1 MLKNIIQL
9 IYKIIPSIQNS
20 LLPKS
25 QSIYVE
31 LFHILPKKSPII
43 PPKYSPTNNP
53 PKKHFPPTN
62 PIHLPHED
70 IRSSREVFS
79 GRSLIKKAETE
90 KGASLTTNSFSLLSS
105 LTLLSKN
112 GGYLLSHFYAV
123 PSTWLGLTS
132 LFGMG
137 RGGSPTL

>member
-1 MLKNIIQL
+1 MNDSTKERF
-9 IYKIIPSIQNS
+9 YFIQNKFIWNYFYTIGDYNKY
-20 LLPKS
+20 LNTIRRL
-25 QSIYVE
+25 IGRCNRYFE
-31 LFHILPKKSPII
+31 RWLYLI
-43 PPKYSPTNNP
+43 PQD
-53 PKKHFPPTN
+53 FGM
-62 PIHLPHED
+62 I
-70 IRSSREVFS
+70 REVFS
-79 GRSLIKKAETE
+79 GRSLIEKAETE

-105 LTLLSKN
+105 VTLLSKN

>member
-1 MLKNIIQL
+1 M
-9 IYKIIPSIQNS
+9 IPYY
-20 LLPKS
+20 P
-25 QSIYVE
+25 
-31 LFHILPKKSPII
+31 
-43 PPKYSPTNNP
+43 NN
-53 PKKHFPPTN
+53 TT
-62 PIHLPHED
+62 HLPHED

-79 GRSLIKKAETE
+79 GRSLIEKAETE

>member
-1 MLKNIIQL
+1 MDTLGDSYIL
-9 IYKIIPSIQNS
+9 IPQDFGMI
-20 LLPKS
+20 
-25 QSIYVE
+25 
-31 LFHILPKKSPII
+31 
-43 PPKYSPTNNP
+43 
-53 PKKHFPPTN
+53 
-62 PIHLPHED
+62 
-70 IRSSREVFS
+70 REVLS
-79 GRSLIKKAETE
+79 GRSLIEKAETE

>member
-1 MLKNIIQL
+1 MI
-9 IYKIIPSIQNS
+9 
-20 LLPKS
+20 
-25 QSIYVE
+25 
-31 LFHILPKKSPII
+31 
-43 PPKYSPTNNP
+43 
-53 PKKHFPPTN
+53 
-62 PIHLPHED
+62 
-70 IRSSREVFS
+70 REVLS
-79 GRSLIKKAETE
+79 GRSLIEKAETE

-105 LTLLSKN
+105 FTLLSKN

>member
-1 MLKNIIQL
+1 MDTLGDDYIL
-9 IYKIIPSIQNS
+9 IPQNFGMIP
-20 LLPKS
+20 
-25 QSIYVE
+25 
-31 LFHILPKKSPII
+31 
-43 PPKYSPTNNP
+43 
-53 PKKHFPPTN
+53 
-62 PIHLPHED
+62 
-70 IRSSREVFS
+70 
-79 GRSLIKKAETE
+79 LIEKAETE

>member
-1 MLKNIIQL
+1 MDTLGDSYIL
-9 IYKIIPSIQNS
+9 IPQDFGMI
-20 LLPKS
+20 
-25 QSIYVE
+25 
-31 LFHILPKKSPII
+31 
-43 PPKYSPTNNP
+43 
-53 PKKHFPPTN
+53 
-62 PIHLPHED
+62 
-70 IRSSREVFS
+70 REVLS
-79 GRSLIKKAETE
+79 GRSLIEKAETE

-105 LTLLSKN
+105 FTLLSKN

>member
-1 MLKNIIQL
+1 MDTLGDSYIL
-9 IYKIIPSIQNS
+9 IPQDFEMI
-20 LLPKS
+20 
-25 QSIYVE
+25 
-31 LFHILPKKSPII
+31 
-43 PPKYSPTNNP
+43 
-53 PKKHFPPTN
+53 
-62 PIHLPHED
+62 
-70 IRSSREVFS
+70 REVLS
-79 GRSLIKKAETE
+79 GRSLIEKAETE

-105 LTLLSKN
+105 LTLHSKN

>member
-1 MLKNIIQL
+1 MDTLGDSYIL
-9 IYKIIPSIQNS
+9 IPQDFEMI
-20 LLPKS
+20 
-25 QSIYVE
+25 
-31 LFHILPKKSPII
+31 
-43 PPKYSPTNNP
+43 
-53 PKKHFPPTN
+53 
-62 PIHLPHED
+62 
-70 IRSSREVFS
+70 REVLS
-79 GRSLIKKAETE
+79 GRSLIEKAETE

-105 LTLLSKN
+105 VTLLSKN

>member
-1 MLKNIIQL
+1 MDTLGDSYIL
-9 IYKIIPSIQNS
+9 IPQDFEMI
-20 LLPKS
+20 
-25 QSIYVE
+25 
-31 LFHILPKKSPII
+31 
-43 PPKYSPTNNP
+43 
-53 PKKHFPPTN
+53 
-62 PIHLPHED
+62 
-70 IRSSREVFS
+70 REVLS
-79 GRSLIKKAETE
+79 GRSLIEKAETE

-105 LTLLSKN
+105 FTLLSKN

>member
-1 MLKNIIQL
+1 MDTLGDDYIL
-9 IYKIIPSIQNS
+9 IPQDFGMI
-20 LLPKS
+20 
-25 QSIYVE
+25 
-31 LFHILPKKSPII
+31 
-43 PPKYSPTNNP
+43 
-53 PKKHFPPTN
+53 
-62 PIHLPHED
+62 
-70 IRSSREVFS
+70 REVLS
-79 GRSLIKKAETE
+79 GRSLIEKAETE

>member
-1 MLKNIIQL
+1 MDTLGDSYIL
-9 IYKIIPSIQNS
+9 IPQDFGMI
-20 LLPKS
+20 
-25 QSIYVE
+25 
-31 LFHILPKKSPII
+31 
-43 PPKYSPTNNP
+43 
-53 PKKHFPPTN
+53 
-62 PIHLPHED
+62 
-70 IRSSREVFS
+70 REVLS
-79 GRSLIKKAETE
+79 GRSLIEKAETE

-105 LTLLSKN
+105 VTLLSKN

>member
-1 MLKNIIQL
+1 MDTLGDSYIL
-9 IYKIIPSIQNS
+9 IPQDFEMI
-20 LLPKS
+20 
-25 QSIYVE
+25 
-31 LFHILPKKSPII
+31 
-43 PPKYSPTNNP
+43 
-53 PKKHFPPTN
+53 
-62 PIHLPHED
+62 
-70 IRSSREVFS
+70 REVLS
-79 GRSLIKKAETE
+79 GRSLIEKAETE

>member
-1 MLKNIIQL
+1 MEDVSDWWGKM
-9 IYKIIPSIQNS
+9 
-20 LLPKS
+20 
-25 QSIYVE
+25 
-31 LFHILPKKSPII
+31 
-43 PPKYSPTNNP
+43 
-53 PKKHFPPTN
+53 
-62 PIHLPHED
+62 IHLPRED
-70 IRSSREVFS
+70 DRSSREVFS
-79 GRSLIKKAETE
+79 GRSLIEKAETE

>member
-1 MLKNIIQL
+1 MDTLGDSYIL
-9 IYKIIPSIQNS
+9 IPQD
-20 LLPKS
+20 
-25 QSIYVE
+25 
-31 LFHILPKKSPII
+31 FGM
-43 PPKYSPTNNP
+43 
-53 PKKHFPPTN
+53 
-62 PIHLPHED
+62 
-70 IRSSREVFS
+70 IR
-79 GRSLIKKAETE
+79 LIEKAETE

>member
-1 MLKNIIQL
+1 MDTLGDSYIL
-9 IYKIIPSIQNS
+9 IPQD
-20 LLPKS
+20 
-25 QSIYVE
+25 
-31 LFHILPKKSPII
+31 FGM
-43 PPKYSPTNNP
+43 
-53 PKKHFPPTN
+53 
-62 PIHLPHED
+62 
-70 IRSSREVFS
+70 IR
-79 GRSLIKKAETE
+79 LIEKAETE

-105 LTLLSKN
+105 VTLLSKN

>member
-1 MLKNIIQL
+1 MDTLGDDYIL
-9 IYKIIPSIQNS
+9 IPQN
-20 LLPKS
+20 
-25 QSIYVE
+25 
-31 LFHILPKKSPII
+31 FGM
-43 PPKYSPTNNP
+43 
-53 PKKHFPPTN
+53 
-62 PIHLPHED
+62 
-70 IRSSREVFS
+70 IR
-79 GRSLIKKAETE
+79 LIEKAETE

>member
-1 MLKNIIQL
+1 MDTLGDSYIL
-9 IYKIIPSIQNS
+9 IPQDFCMI
-20 LLPKS
+20 
-25 QSIYVE
+25 
-31 LFHILPKKSPII
+31 
-43 PPKYSPTNNP
+43 
-53 PKKHFPPTN
+53 
-62 PIHLPHED
+62 
-70 IRSSREVFS
+70 REVLS
-79 GRSLIKKAETE
+79 GRSLIEKAETE

-105 LTLLSKN
+105 FTLLSKN